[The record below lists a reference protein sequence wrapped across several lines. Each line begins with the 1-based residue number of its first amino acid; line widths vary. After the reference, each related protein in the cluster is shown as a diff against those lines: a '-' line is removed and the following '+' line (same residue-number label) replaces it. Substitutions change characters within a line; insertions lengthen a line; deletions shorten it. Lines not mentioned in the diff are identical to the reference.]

1 MRISDW
7 SSDVVLFRS
16 VPNVCALGSY
26 LTSGACHATPTP
38 PDPSFAE
45 TQANKFTSK
54 VTAKYNFTPDIN
66 VYATYSTGYKGPM
79 LSYPANQPQQ
89 PDRPETVESYEL
101 GFKSVLFDNRVQ
113 IGRASGRERVGQ

>member
-26 LTSGACHATPTP
+26 LTSGSCHATPTP

-45 TQANKFTSK
+45 TQANKFTYK

-79 LSYPANQPQQ
+79 ISYPANPPQQ
-89 PDRPETVESYEL
+89 TVRPETVEYYEL
-101 GFKSVLFDNRVQ
+101 GFKSLMFNNRVVFN
-113 IGRASGRERVGQ
+113 AALYNKAYK